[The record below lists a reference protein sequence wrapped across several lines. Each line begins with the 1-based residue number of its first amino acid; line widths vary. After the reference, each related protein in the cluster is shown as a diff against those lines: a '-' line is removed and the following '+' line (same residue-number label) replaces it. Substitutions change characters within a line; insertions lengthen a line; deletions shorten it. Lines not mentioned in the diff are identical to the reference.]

1 MPLILATYSL
11 WRLAFQTTY
20 SLGAIGLMLWLAI
33 GLQAGDAGV
42 YLFLVHDVSTQP
54 PRLAFILG
62 FLVAYIT
69 SLLAFEY
76 TLNLPRFDFLNRIIA
91 INILTYS
98 FFGLTLSALRLPLA
112 SREVFVIEFL
122 ISSSLLVINYVLVNR
137 IFPRRIGVLGGIPLE
152 PFQRH
157 PALKAT
163 YIDPTHSFSK
173 NFDIIVRDLRNPVD
187 AATTHLL
194 TTLAQQR
201 IVVRD
206 ANSFIETL
214 WGRIPLANLTLV
226 DIESFTPPRFYIGI
240 KRVGELVLIVTTLPL
255 LVPLSLLIA
264 TAIKLTSPGK
274 VIFRQQR
281 TGLQGKS
288 FTMLKFRSMVTDY
301 DQRPRFA
308 QEQDKRITRVGKVLR
323 RLRLDELPQL
333 WNVVRGDMSLIGP
346 RPEQLHFTDH
356 FDLLIPYYGFRH
368 TTRPGIT
375 GWAQVMYGYAAS
387 DKQTRAKL
395 EFDFYYIKHMS
406 MWLDLLILFKTFLT
420 IVRGTGAR

>member
-1 MPLILATYSL
+1 MPLNLATNSL
-11 WRLAFQTTY
+11 SRLTFQTIY
-20 SLGAIGLMLWLAI
+20 SLGALGLILWVAI
-33 GLQAGDAGV
+33 SLQAGDAGA
-42 YLFLVHDVSTQP
+42 YLFLVHDVSSES

-62 FLVAYIT
+62 FLVAYVV
-69 SLLAFEY
+69 SLLASEC
-76 TLNLPRFDFLNRIIA
+76 TLKLPRFDFLNRIIA
-91 INILTYS
+91 INFLTYT

-122 ISSSLLVINYVLVNR
+122 ISSFLLVMNYIFVNR

-152 PFQRH
+152 PFQHH

-163 YIDPTHSFSK
+163 YVDPTDSFSK

-187 AATTHLL
+187 TDTGYLL

-201 IVVRD
+201 IVVHD

-214 WGRIPLANLTLV
+214 WGRIPLANLTLA

-240 KRVGELVLIVTTLPL
+240 KRIGELVLILTILPL

-264 TAIKLTSPGK
+264 AAIRLTSPGK
-274 VIFRQQR
+274 VIFCQQR
-281 TGLQGKS
+281 TGFQGKS
-288 FTMLKFRSMVTDY
+288 FTMFKFRSMVTDY

-308 QEQDKRITRVGKVLR
+308 KKQDKRITRIGKILR

-333 WNVVRGDMSLIGP
+333 WNVVRGEMSLIGP
-346 RPEQLHFTDH
+346 RPEQLQFTEN

-375 GWAQVMYGYAAS
+375 GWAQVMYGYAHPMS
-387 DKQTRAKL
+387 RL
-395 EFDFYYIKHMS
+395 EPNSNLTSITS
-406 MWLDLLILFKTFLT
+406 STCLFGLT
-420 IVRGTGAR
+420 Y